1 MKHTQFPSEIKMGLV
16 PFCDATHVLY
26 RYTLALKHL
35 LVDAW
40 RKHMDVLEVS
50 WTNNGAVQWII
61 TLKVEAFTIY
71 FEFSVNPVPLLPVLN
86 RFECNNT
93 FFMPMHFIRS
103 QKSLC
108 GKEAPMFYKK

>member
-1 MKHTQFPSEIKMGLV
+1 MGLV

-71 FEFSVNPVPLLPVLN
+71 FEFSVNPVPLLPVLKPF
-86 RFECNNT
+86 RVQQH
-93 FFMPMHFIRS
+93 FFH
-103 QKSLC
+103 
-108 GKEAPMFYKK
+108 ANAFYKVPKVPLWERGAYVL